1 MKGLAITA
9 CLAAVMRASIAQ
21 SQSVAVEFAQTAGY
35 STEKVAGVATE
46 LRVFGELPAP
56 GLRFTVETAWAARSA
71 DGSDVFGAAY
81 PYTGRI
87 QVIEAYGERTF
98 QPRHRLF
105 GIRVGRYRTPF
116 GISSGSDHAYVGFLR
131 APLIRYDDYFALSN
145 NFLEHGGDIIVGLPR
160 LSLEASLGVPADVG
174 TATRRSG
181 LDTVLRGQGAL
192 GLLIVGVSYIHTRP
206 YQPARFAR
214 GPAAFAGVD
223 RRLMRDGVQARG
235 EWITGRPF
243 DGTTTSGG
251 YVDVI
256 VHRQTMGPVT
266 GVLRAERLSY
276 AASPPFALIAQ
287 RYTIGT
293 RIRVFDRLAAEVELV
308 RQTRQIPQRRPT
320 ALDVGFTYSLRRD

>member
-1 MKGLAITA
+1 M
-9 CLAAVMRASIAQ
+9 
-21 SQSVAVEFAQTAGY
+21 AVEFAQTAGY

-116 GISSGSDHAYVGFLR
+116 GISSGRDHAYVRFLR
-131 APLIRYDDYFALSN
+131 APLIRYDGYFALSN
-145 NFLEHGGDIIVGLPR
+145 IFLEHGGDIIVGLPQ

-181 LDTVLRGQGAL
+181 LDTVLRSQGAL
-192 GLLIVGVSYIHTRP
+192 GLLIVGVSYIHTSP

-214 GPAAFAGVD
+214 GHAAFAGID
-223 RRLMRDGVQARG
+223 MRLMRDGVQARG

-243 DGTTTSGG
+243 DGKTTTGG

-256 VHRQTMGPVT
+256 VHRPRMGPVT
-266 GVLRAERLSY
+266 GVLRVERLSL
-276 AASPPFALIAQ
+276 ATGFILRAVA
-287 RYTIGT
+287 
-293 RIRVFDRLAAEVELV
+293 DRARSLG
-308 RQTRQIPQRRPT
+308 RQRRSARAQLGHEAFVANLVAMVAGAVAAPPSPLT
-320 ALDVGFTYSLRRD
+320 